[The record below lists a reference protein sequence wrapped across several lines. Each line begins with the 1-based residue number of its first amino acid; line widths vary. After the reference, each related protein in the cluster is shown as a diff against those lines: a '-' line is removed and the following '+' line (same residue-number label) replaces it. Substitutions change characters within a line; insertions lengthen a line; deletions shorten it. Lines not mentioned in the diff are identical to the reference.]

1 MMDSKKVGK
10 LRSLRLKMP
19 HLRRNK
25 ASSSKPPAQLEHNLE
40 HQMSIS
46 VPDISSMREEY
57 NRVSSNKHLQEYN
70 PPKSNGNSRLPDKP
84 AASSAKGRSGLLEV
98 PDGGDKKSY
107 HRLSMPMDYTDW
119 AFSQESL
126 NGHSG
131 EENIYLETHP
141 RPLQRMEH
149 EELVVPE
156 ITTVSSPDISTEDG
170 STDNTQVQ
178 NPTSFIKT
186 KTELPSKNKQGP
198 A

>member
-25 ASSSKPPAQLEHNLE
+25 ASSSKPPTQLERNLE

-70 PPKSNGNSRLPDKP
+70 PPKFNGNSRMPDKP

-126 NGHSG
+126 NGHCG
-131 EENIYLETHP
+131 EENIYLETLP

-149 EELVVPE
+149 EELAVPE
-156 ITTVSSPDISTEDG
+156 ITTVSSPNISTEDV

-178 NPTSFIKT
+178 NLTSFIKT